1 MSVRRHAAAGDH
13 YRGVMRSVTRFRPHP
28 GAAAAWVAAHSAAWT
43 VLGLVAGIVA
53 FTEVWKLVVFG
64 AWIGCCHAAIQWWT
78 TSVTVSGGQ
87 LVSRNFGWVTT
98 VAVDEIEVVQ
108 RVTHRK
114 WSGVALRMR
123 DGEEVT
129 LAAPLSSVLAPNPT
143 FEEDLRRLCATIA
156 FGDEDA

>member
-1 MSVRRHAAAGDH
+1 MNVRGDATLGDH
-13 YRGVMRSVTRFRPHP
+13 YRGDMSPTARFRPHP
-28 GAAAAWVAAHSAAWT
+28 GAAVAWVAAHSVTWT
-43 VLGLVAGIVA
+43 VLGLIVGIVA
-53 FTEVWKLVVFG
+53 FTEAWKLVVFG
-64 AWIGCCHAAIQWWT
+64 AWIGMCHAALQWWT
-78 TSVTVSGGQ
+78 TCVTVSNGE
-87 LVSRNFGWVTT
+87 LVSRNFGWVTR
-98 VAVDEIEVVQ
+98 VPVDEIEVVQ

-156 FGDEDA
+156 FGDEEA